1 MSVFFVPK
9 LKRQLMNVDTA
20 TTLDMECRAQAILQ
34 EIVDPNNPSITTSH
48 NAWMKRELI
57 KLLHKE
63 MQFAKKEQDSAKK
76 QARERK
82 KSVIVNGAT
91 DTRTTS

>member
-1 MSVFFVPK
+1 
-9 LKRQLMNVDTA
+9 MNVDIPS
-20 TTLDMECRAQAILQ
+20 TLENRAQAILE
-34 EIVDPNNPSITTSH
+34 EIVDPNYPSITTSH

-63 MQFAKKEQDSAKK
+63 MQVAKKEQDSAKK
-76 QARERK
+76 QTRERK
-82 KSVIVNGAT
+82 KSNVIVNGTT